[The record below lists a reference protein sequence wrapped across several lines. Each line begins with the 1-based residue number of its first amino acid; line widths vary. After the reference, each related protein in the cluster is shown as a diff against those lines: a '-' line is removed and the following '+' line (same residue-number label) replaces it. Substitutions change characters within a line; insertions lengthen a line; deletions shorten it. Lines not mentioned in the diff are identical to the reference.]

1 VKRVLKWSAIVV
13 VLLLVVGFCAFLYF
27 IPPFFV
33 ASPETFSKPE
43 IDAAPGVADI
53 TDPGERAIAARG
65 RYLVVTGGCIG
76 CHQTPGPQGPDYG
89 RYLAGG
95 MRFHTREGTFI
106 TRNLTPDKTT
116 GLGRRSDEEVLRV
129 LRSGVMPEGR
139 VTSYRLM
146 PWGAYN
152 NWTDEDRHAV
162 LAYLRHLKPIAHK
175 IPDPAPPSPLTD
187 PLALEAVYGGSDYAS
202 SPK

>member
-1 VKRVLKWSAIVV
+1 MKRFLKWSAIVV
-13 VLLLVVGFCAFLYF
+13 VLLLVGGFCAFLYF

-33 ASPETFSKPE
+33 SSPETFSKPE

-53 TDPGERAIAARG
+53 ADPGQRAIAARG

-76 CHQTPGPQGPDYG
+76 CHQTAGPQGPDYQK
-89 RYLAGG
+89 YLAGG
-95 MRFHTREGTFI
+95 LQFHTREGTFV

-116 GLGRRSDEEVLRV
+116 GLARRSDEDVLRV
-129 LRSGVMPEGR
+129 LRSGVMPDGR

-152 NWTDEDRHAV
+152 NWSDEDRRAV
-162 LAYLRHLKPIAHK
+162 LAYLRHLKPIAHQ
-175 IPDPAPPSPLTD
+175 IPDPAPAVPLAD
-187 PLALEAVYGGSDYAS
+187 PLALEAVYGGKDYGSA
-202 SPK
+202 PK